1 MEQFSLAKIFPVQI
15 RSAMQGK
22 NWQEGLEEIR
32 VRVGQ
37 PLEFCFDSGN
47 CYLLPDIR
55 IHMTDIAE
63 MLNYISNYSL
73 YAYQEELRQGY
84 ITIEG
89 GHRIGLAGGAVM
101 EGGAVTGVRH
111 ISFLNVRV
119 AHERRGCGEELL
131 PYLRNHS
138 GIYHTLIIS
147 EPGAGKTTLL
157 RDCIRLLSDG
167 DETHPG
173 MKVCVVDERQEI
185 AASHLGVPQNDLG
198 ARTDVLDGC
207 TKDQGMRM
215 LIRSMS
221 PQILA
226 VDELGGRDDFLA
238 VEQAIYSGSHIL
250 GTIHAGNVRE
260 LCEKQGL
267 KHLIEREVFGR
278 YVWIERLPDGRRRMH
293 VYDAHMEK
301 IR

>member
-101 EGGAVTGVRH
+101 EGGAVTRSASYLFFKCPGCTREKGVWRGTFAISQKSFRH
-111 ISFLNVRV
+111 LSHID
-119 AHERRGCGEELL
+119 H
-131 PYLRNHS
+131 
-138 GIYHTLIIS
+138 I
-147 EPGAGKTTLL
+147 GAGGRKDHVAAGLHT
-157 RDCIRLLSDG
+157 
-167 DETHPG
+167 
-173 MKVCVVDERQEI
+173 VV
-185 AASHLGVPQNDLG
+185 V
-198 ARTDVLDGC
+198 
-207 TKDQGMRM
+207 
-215 LIRSMS
+215 
-221 PQILA
+221 
-226 VDELGGRDDFLA
+226 GR
-238 VEQAIYSGSHIL
+238 G
-250 GTIHAGNVRE
+250 
-260 LCEKQGL
+260 
-267 KHLIEREVFGR
+267 
-278 YVWIERLPDGRRRMH
+278 
-293 VYDAHMEK
+293 
-301 IR
+301 